1 MADQIKHGSTEVVGS
16 TGKVSDT
23 GLIDKLGSTT
33 TITGGQTVVPSITA
47 DVKGRVTSLTG
58 ATVKMTGIDFCASG
72 NTLVDQ
78 TVFVETT
85 APDSSDGENG
95 DVWYQTIS

>member
-1 MADQIKHGSTEVVGS
+1 MADQIKHGSVEVVNADA
-16 TGKVSDT
+16 KVTDSALANIISAT
-23 GLIDKLGSTT
+23 SVSGGTT
-33 TITGGQTVVPSITA
+33 KVPNISV
-47 DVKGRVTSLTG
+47 DVKGRVTALSDT
-58 ATVKMTGIDFCASG
+58 TVKMTGIDFCASG

-85 APDSSDGENG
+85 APQSSDGANG

>member
-1 MADQIKHGSTEVVGS
+1 MADQIKHGTVEVVNADA
-16 TGKVSDT
+16 KVTDSALANIISAT
-23 GLIDKLGSTT
+23 SVSGGTT
-33 TITGGQTVVPSITA
+33 KVPNITV
-47 DVKGRVTSLTG
+47 DVKGRVTALSDT
-58 ATVKMTGIDFCASG
+58 TVKMTGIDFCASG

-85 APDSSDGENG
+85 APQSSDGENG

>member
-1 MADQIKHGSTEVVGS
+1 MADQIKHGSVEVVNAAAKITDSALANIISATSVSGG
-16 TGKVSDT
+16 TTKVPN
-23 GLIDKLGSTT
+23 
-33 TITGGQTVVPSITA
+33 ITV
-47 DVKGRVTSLTG
+47 DVKGRVTALSDT
-58 ATVKMTGIDFCASG
+58 TVKMTGIDFCASG

-85 APDSSDGENG
+85 APQSSDGENG

>member
-1 MADQIKHGSTEVVGS
+1 MADQIKHGSVEVVNADA
-16 TGKVSDT
+16 KVTDSALANIISAT
-23 GLIDKLGSTT
+23 SVSGGTT
-33 TITGGQTVVPSITA
+33 KVPNITV
-47 DVKGRVTSLTG
+47 DVKGRVTALSDT
-58 ATVKMTGIDFCASG
+58 TVKMTGIDFCASG

-85 APDSSDGENG
+85 APQSSDGENG

>member
-1 MADQIKHGSTEVVGS
+1 MADQIKHGTVEVVNADA
-16 TGKVSDT
+16 KVTDSALANIISAT
-23 GLIDKLGSTT
+23 SVSGGTT
-33 TITGGQTVVPSITA
+33 KVPNISV
-47 DVKGRVTSLTG
+47 DVKGRVTALSDT
-58 ATVKMTGIDFCASG
+58 TVKMTGIDFCASG

-85 APDSSDGENG
+85 APQSSDGENG

>member
-1 MADQIKHGSTEVVGS
+1 MADQIKHGSVEVVNAAAKMTDSALANIISATSVSGG
-16 TGKVSDT
+16 TTKVPN
-23 GLIDKLGSTT
+23 
-33 TITGGQTVVPSITA
+33 ITV
-47 DVKGRVTSLTG
+47 DVKGRVTALSDT
-58 ATVKMTGIDFCASG
+58 TVKMTGIDFCASG

-85 APDSSDGENG
+85 APQSSDGENG

>member
-1 MADQIKHGSTEVVGS
+1 MADQIKHGSVEVVNADA
-16 TGKVSDT
+16 KVTDSALANIISAT
-23 GLIDKLGSTT
+23 SVSGGTT
-33 TITGGQTVVPSITA
+33 KVPNISV
-47 DVKGRVTSLTG
+47 DVKGRVTALSDT
-58 ATVKMTGIDFCASG
+58 TVKMTGIDFCASG

-85 APDSSDGENG
+85 APQSSDGENG